1 MFKTLR
7 NYSSKPAAGAAS
19 QRGQKALVG
28 RVEEV
33 AGVCQGSDASGGRQQ
48 RAHGVDVEQDSQA
61 PRAAAAHHNVSGGG
75 QAASVSE

>member
-28 RVEEV
+28 GVEEV
-33 AGVCQGSDASGGRQQ
+33 AGVGQASNASRGRQQ
-48 RAHGVDVEQDSQA
+48 RAHGVDVEEGSKP
-61 PRAAAAHHNVSGGG
+61 PRAAAAHHNFSGRR
-75 QAASVSE
+75 QAASARK